1 MKEKGEVVNWE
12 ERFKTAKTNLVNEI
26 KRNFKRGH
34 RDTSVVIRV
43 VSNEWDGGS
52 QALCISDKG
61 VWEGKVQMMGYS
73 IGKKPYIMDLVREYA
88 DIKDPDFSAIFFS
101 EQDEEAVA
109 LKQERYLTENKER
122 LLQGLVSEIEARIS
136 ELRQ

>member
-1 MKEKGEVVNWE
+1 MKEKGEVTNWE

-61 VWEGKVQMMGYS
+61 AWEGKVQMMGYS

-122 LLQGLVSEIEARIS
+122 LLMGLVSEMEARIS

>member
-1 MKEKGEVVNWE
+1 MKENLEVTNWG
-12 ERFKTAKTNLVNEI
+12 ERFKTAKKDLVGEI

-34 RDTSVVIRV
+34 KNTSVVIRV
-43 VSNEWDGGS
+43 VSNEQDGGS

-73 IGKKPYIMDLVREYA
+73 IGKNPRIEDLIREYA
-88 DIKDPDFSAIFFS
+88 DIKDQTFSALFFS

-109 LKQERYLTENKER
+109 LKQERYISENKEK
-122 LLQGLVSEIEARIS
+122 LLQGLVSEMEARIA

>member
-1 MKEKGEVVNWE
+1 MKEKGETVSWE
-12 ERFKTAKTNLVNEI
+12 TRFKSAKTDLVNEI

-34 RDTSVVIRV
+34 RNTSVVIRV
-43 VSNEWDGGS
+43 VSNEQDGGS

-73 IGKKPYIMDLVREYA
+73 LGKKPHITDLVREYA
-88 DIKDPDFSAIFFS
+88 DIKDPNFSAIFFS

-122 LLQGLVSEIEARIS
+122 LLMGLVSEMEARIA